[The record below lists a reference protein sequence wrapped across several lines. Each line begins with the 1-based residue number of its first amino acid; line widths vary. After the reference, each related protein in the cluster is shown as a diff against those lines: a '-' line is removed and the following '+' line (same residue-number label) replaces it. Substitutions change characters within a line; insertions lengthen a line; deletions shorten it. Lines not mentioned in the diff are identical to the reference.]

1 MVVCC
6 DPYPKCLKISTS
18 LSFFLFKVDYY
29 YLFIFGCCGSSLLCG
44 LSLVVAGGG
53 YSLAVPGLLIAVVS
67 LFVQNRL
74 SSCRTWA

>member
-18 LSFFLFKVDYY
+18 LSFFLFKVYYY

-44 LSLVVAGGG
+44 LSLVVARGG
-53 YSLAVPGLLIAVVS
+53 YSLVVVCGLLIVTASLVS
-67 LFVQNRL
+67 ER
-74 SSCRTWA
+74 RI

>member
-18 LSFFLFKVDYY
+18 LSFFLFKVYYY
-29 YLFIFGCCGSSLLCG
+29 YLFILGCCGSSLLCG
-44 LSLVVAGGG
+44 LSLVVARGG
-53 YSLAVPGLLIAVVS
+53 YSLAVPGLLIALAS
-67 LFVQNRL
+67 LFMEHRL